1 MESVYVQNSDPSV
14 EDWENIRGQ
23 FAATLIINL

>member
-1 MESVYVQNSDPSV
+1 MESVYVQNNVQSV
-14 EDWENIRGQ
+14 EDWENIRGK